1 MDMLNKEYVMTKKAI
16 LNFLTKHKTEYLEK
30 YGVTKIGLFGSYAR
44 EESHEKSDVDIAVEM
59 LDEKKSLHTFF
70 SLKRELEQAFSA
82 TVDLGIE
89 SSLKPIA
96 KERILKEII
105 YV

>member
-1 MDMLNKEYVMTKKAI
+1 MTKAFV
-16 LNFLTKHKTEYLEK
+16 LDFLKKHKTLYFEK

-44 EESHEKSDVDIAVEM
+44 EESQKESDVDIAIEM
-59 LDEKKSLHTFF
+59 LDEKKSLSSFF
-70 SLKRELEQAFSA
+70 ALRRELEHAFK
-82 TVDLGIE
+82 TKVDLGIE
-89 SSLKPIA
+89 SALKPIA